1 MITWQDYE
9 AWGKNDIPSF
19 IAQLI
24 ADHKKSELYLTAKD
38 ADEYD
43 AQRNVTIVNYVRTIW
58 SSSGTPIEDFTAT
71 NNKIVSNFFHRLNKQ
86 RTMYSLGN
94 GITFD
99 DDEDQKVKKALGEK
113 FDTRMKDGGY
123 FANTHGVSFI
133 FWNMDG
139 IHVFKVTEFAPLF
152 DEETGA
158 LRGGVRFWQIEKNKP
173 VIAVFYEIDGYTKYT
188 TAKKMEATYDGQ
200 RRILIT
206 DGMTFHEMQP
216 KRGYKQKVKFTKA
229 NGEEVVG
236 EENYDAL
243 PIVPLWG
250 SNLHQSTLVG
260 MRASI
265 DSFDLIRSGFANDLS
280 DCTQIYWLV
289 ENCAGMTDE
298 DLQRFRDKLKIQRIA
313 EVGTGEDGAKV
324 TPYTQ
329 EIPFAARQAYLDD
342 IRKGIYEDFGALDVH
357 QVSADSTNDHLAA
370 AYQPL
375 DENADDFEYQI
386 IECVQQI
393 LRIAGLGEHMPLF
406 KRNMIANQKE
416 QVDMVLS
423 EAEYL
428 DEQTILEKLPNVTAD
443 EVDTIMERRG
453 VEDLERFNGGDV
465 DEDEPDEDV
474 EAEFDTFGNNMIQ
487 MLEELAEGL

>member
-9 AWGKNDIPSF
+9 AWGQADIPLF
-19 IAQLI
+19 ISQVI
-24 ADHKKSELYLTAKD
+24 ADHKKSDIYLIAKD

-43 AQRNVTIVNYVRTIW
+43 AQRNVTIVNYVRAIW

-86 RTMYSLGN
+86 RTVYSLGN
-94 GITFD
+94 GITFED
-99 DDEDQKVKKALGEK
+99 DKDQKIKQALGEK
-113 FDTRMKDGGY
+113 FDTRMRDAGY
-123 FANTHGVSFI
+123 YANIHGVSFV

-139 IHVFKVTEFAPLF
+139 IHVFPVTQFAPLW

-158 LRGGVRFWQIEKNKP
+158 LKAGVRFWQIEKNKP
-173 VIAVFYEIDGYTKYT
+173 MIAVFYEIDGYTKFS
-188 TAKKMEATYDGQ
+188 TAVKREDVDSTG
-200 RRILIT
+200 RRRVIIT
-206 DGMTFHEMQP
+206 DGMNFHVTKE
-216 KRGYKQKVKFTKA
+216 KTAYKLKVNSTQA
-229 NGEEVVG
+229 MGDEVVG
-236 EENYDAL
+236 EENYDDF

-289 ENCAGMTDE
+289 ENCAGMDDE
-298 DLQRFRDKLKIQRIA
+298 TLQRFRDKLKIQRIA

-329 EIPFAARQAYLDD
+329 DIPFAARQAYLTD
-342 IRKGIYEDFGALDVH
+342 IRKGIYEDFGAFDVH
-357 QVSADSTNDHLAA
+357 QVSADSTNDHLQA
-370 AYQPL
+370 AYQPM

-393 LRIAGLGEHMPLF
+393 LKLAGLGKHTPLF
-406 KRNMIANQKE
+406 KRNMTANVRE

-428 DEQTILEKLPNVTAD
+428 DEQTILEKLPNITAD

-453 VEDLERFNGGDV
+453 VEDLERFKSSNPNPGEPNV
-465 DEDEPDEDV
+465 EDE
-474 EAEFDTFGNNMIQ
+474 N
-487 MLEELAEGL
+487 EETEE